1 MSERGGSPTVL
12 PDRDGQVPR
21 VTIARSG
28 DAVYAI
34 PDEAAPFVGR
44 ALGASLF
51 DITRLAAL
59 PSGHLP
65 VRVTYAGAAGPIPG
79 VTGGYLTDAS
89 AFGAAL
95 ARRIAADP
103 STARSAS
110 TPFAGVRNIALDV
123 PVSPVAHPN
132 FPMVTLTVQT
142 ITPADGTV
150 LGAFAV
156 ITNLDDTRRYDTMV
170 EIPPGNTF
178 KVSVPQGNYAV
189 LGNVITSSNTDGTVD
204 HSYFPIVED
213 AAATDPEQAVSLDAR
228 KATATPS
235 FSVPRPATD
244 EGGFLNL
251 VSFDGRHT
259 YTDGYLGGFVAG
271 FDASVQVKVQP
282 TPAPAHGVL
291 WFIDQQQRIAADPD
305 ARYTYDLAQ
314 TWRQGIPADLH
325 TDVHSADLATIVDH
339 FYADGSPRQASFGRA
354 ATFPDWPQKVA
365 VADSY
370 PRPGTVTNYVYGPPS
385 AQWQAFLFQSSAT
398 DEGAI
403 EMGSAPQTFRAGT
416 THREDWMRGPIGPG
430 IGTVTA
436 PFPCNACRTGDH
448 MLLAVS
454 TTQDGDPNHSGDL
467 WPSIADFTRMQ
478 VFQDG
483 TSIAD
488 LPDSSLA
495 MIPVP
500 TDAHSYRIV
509 DTVDLGREGYALS
522 TQATTEYTV
531 TSSATSGKPVP
542 KKWQCWLSA
551 TERCT
556 VVPLL
561 TVNAP
566 IPTSLTGTVAPGTM
580 SFVVPVGHVQQA
592 PPSAIT
598 SFSFATSLDGTT
610 YTPAAVTDL
619 GNGRYRVTVNTPATA
634 AGQGVAVRMQA
645 ADAAGSTITETV
657 RNAYV
662 VEGI

>member
-44 ALGASLF
+44 ALEARLF
-51 DITRLAAL
+51 DTTRLAAL
-59 PSGHLP
+59 PPGQLP

-123 PVSPVAHPN
+123 PVAPVVHPN

-235 FSVPRPATD
+235 FSVPRPALTK
-244 EGGFLNL
+244 
-251 VSFDGRHT
+251 
-259 YTDGYLGGFVAG
+259 A
-271 FDASVQVKVQP
+271 AS
-282 TPAPAHGVL
+282 
-291 WFIDQQQRIAADPD
+291 
-305 ARYTYDLAQ
+305 
-314 TWRQGIPADLH
+314 
-325 TDVHSADLATIVDH
+325 
-339 FYADGSPRQASFGRA
+339 
-354 ATFPDWPQKVA
+354 
-365 VADSY
+365 
-370 PRPGTVTNYVYGPPS
+370 
-385 AQWQAFLFQSSAT
+385 
-398 DEGAI
+398 
-403 EMGSAPQTFRAGT
+403 
-416 THREDWMRGPIGPG
+416 
-430 IGTVTA
+430 
-436 PFPCNACRTGDH
+436 
-448 MLLAVS
+448 
-454 TTQDGDPNHSGDL
+454 
-467 WPSIADFTRMQ
+467 
-478 VFQDG
+478 
-483 TSIAD
+483 
-488 LPDSSLA
+488 
-495 MIPVP
+495 
-500 TDAHSYRIV
+500 
-509 DTVDLGREGYALS
+509 
-522 TQATTEYTV
+522 
-531 TSSATSGKPVP
+531 
-542 KKWQCWLSA
+542 
-551 TERCT
+551 
-556 VVPLL
+556 
-561 TVNAP
+561 
-566 IPTSLTGTVAPGTM
+566 
-580 SFVVPVGHVQQA
+580 
-592 PPSAIT
+592 
-598 SFSFATSLDGTT
+598 
-610 YTPAAVTDL
+610 
-619 GNGRYRVTVNTPATA
+619 
-634 AGQGVAVRMQA
+634 
-645 ADAAGSTITETV
+645 
-657 RNAYV
+657 
-662 VEGI
+662 